1 MPDVALFVSFVV
13 LFYCLFFYGGT
24 EQLFR
29 DSDTGWHIRNGESIL
44 ASGKIPHADPYSFT
58 RPDAPWFPWE
68 WGADLLMG
76 YVHKHF
82 ALTGICLLYSS
93 LIGLATWL
101 WFQLNWRVNGNFL
114 LACAL
119 AAPMLSTTNLHWL
132 ARPHIFSWIFLL
144 VLSIRFEL
152 AGESACPTS
161 ANKLLPLVGQAVSP
175 AVFKW
180 RDAIA
185 LAALSALWANMHGSF
200 FLAPMIALIY
210 AAGWFARSLIW
221 NTSGSSQAKWFL
233 LAAIPLAAGSLANP
247 FGIELHKHIYQ
258 YLNNSELLQR
268 VAEFQT
274 FNFHVEGAFQIVLT
288 LGIAALGGFAA
299 LSSRKPHHFLLAVLF
314 CAMALRSA
322 RGLPLVAL
330 LILPLANGAIT
341 EALIRAKG
349 FRPWLRNSLN
359 STIGYGERLRT
370 IDSGLRGYALI
381 PAILLLALV
390 VLRAPAVVAHTGFPH
405 KEFPVAAASEIEKLP
420 ENARILAPDKYGGY
434 LIYRFPGRR
443 KVFFDGRSDFYGS
456 TFMKEY
462 IMLVEV
468 RPGWREQMQKWEFTH
483 ALLPNTYSLIPA
495 LEQAGWKRMYRDG
508 TATLL
513 IRNL

>member
-24 EQLFR
+24 EHLLR

-68 WGADLLMG
+68 WGADLAMG

-82 ALTGICLLYSS
+82 ALTGICLLYAS
-93 LIGLATWL
+93 LIGFATWL

-119 AAPMLSTTNLHWL
+119 AAPMLTTTSLHWL

-144 VLSIRFEL
+144 VLLIRFERVQ
-152 AGESACPTS
+152 S
-161 ANKLLPLVGQAVSP
+161 LPHGRGSVM
-175 AVFKW
+175 
-180 RDAIA
+180 DAIA
-185 LAALSALWANMHGSF
+185 LASLSALWANMHGSF
-200 FLAPMIALIY
+200 FLAPVIALIY
-210 AAGWFARSLIW
+210 AAGWFVRSLIW
-221 NTSGSSQAKWFL
+221 NTGGRTQAKWFL
-233 LAAIPLAAGSLANP
+233 LASIPLTAGSLANP
-247 FGIELHKHIYQ
+247 FGIELHKHVYQ
-258 YLNNSELLQR
+258 YLNNTELLQR

-299 LSSRKPHHFLLAVLF
+299 LSSRKPHHFLLSVLF

-330 LILPLANGAIT
+330 LLLPLANGAIA

-349 FRPWLRNSLN
+349 LRPWLRNSLN
-359 STIGYGERLRT
+359 STIGYSGRLRA
-370 IDSGLRGYALI
+370 IDAGLRGYALI
-381 PAILLLALV
+381 PAVLLLAFI
-390 VLRAPAVVAHTGFPH
+390 VLRAPAVVARTGFPPS
-405 KEFPVAAASEIEKLP
+405 EFPVAAAAEIEKLSG
-420 ENARILAPDKYGGY
+420 NARILAPDKYGGY
-434 LIYRFPGRR
+434 LIYRFPGHR

-495 LEQAGWKRMYRDG
+495 LEQAGWKRMYRDS